1 MTYESRKNEHKN
13 LYFAMVDFRKAYDS
27 VDRWSLIKAMRK
39 YGINTNIIEVMVQM
53 YSEDTTTICLGKREE
68 KIEVTSGI
76 KQGCSIS
83 TLLFKLITYNIIEE
97 LEEKGI
103 MYEVSD
109 YKGNSIWLTDD
120 TTLIANSKENL
131 EKNIM
136 VLKEAA
142 QKYELEINMKKKKD
156 IKNKGRR
163 EL

>member
-1 MTYESRKNEHKN
+1 
-13 LYFAMVDFRKAYDS
+13 MVDFRKAYDS

-53 YSEDTTTICLGKREE
+53 YSEDTTTICLGKMEE

-109 YKGNSIWLTDD
+109 YKGNSIWLADD

-142 QKYELEINMKKKKD
+142 QKYGLEINMKKKQD
-156 IKNKGRR
+156 IKNKR
-163 EL
+163 